1 MTIKNLRY
9 LGSSPLQ
16 LPTSENLKL
25 AAQRFEKCVI
35 GLRQVFRHEGITI
48 RIRKEVENLA
58 IWSIK

>member
-35 GLRQVFRHEGITI
+35 GLRHEGITI
-48 RIRKEVENLA
+48 RIRTEVENLA